1 MDTLVTPNAKTH
13 QVAFI
18 VRAAVRQR
26 QFMMYQGSDSRFL
39 FGEALLAKRMSLD
52 VSVSYFFPSS
62 AVAFAVI
69 ITSGKTLVVLLHIFS
84 MFLAVAAFMF
94 RQIRTAVVFI
104 RSLWF
109 SWHNLTSIRAI
120 KNLRRDFLF
129 GGCLSIFAEYIIS
142 HGRAGTQD
150 EH

>member
-39 FGEALLAKRMSLD
+39 FCKALLTKR
-52 VSVSYFFPSS
+52 VSHNVSIPYLFPHS

-69 ITSGKTLVVLLHIFS
+69 ISSSETLVVTLHLLS
-84 MFLAVAAFMF
+84 MFFAVAALM
-94 RQIRTAVVFI
+94 V
-104 RSLWF
+104 
-109 SWHNLTSIRAI
+109 
-120 KNLRRDFLF
+120 
-129 GGCLSIFAEYIIS
+129 G
-142 HGRAGTQD
+142 
-150 EH
+150 